1 MKTTRT
7 LKRRLRKSSRGI
19 QESITFFVYNNKMA
33 ALLQNIALQLESQSL
48 NSIVAGFTFASA
60 IAWMDV
66 VRHLISMIVQVGK
79 NGTQYYI
86 LSALFTTLLSIV
98 VYLAIKTLVKNVAI
112 AEPSNPVYAVTRA

>member
-1 MKTTRT
+1 
-7 LKRRLRKSSRGI
+7 
-19 QESITFFVYNNKMA
+19 MA

-98 VYLAIKTLVKNVAI
+98 VYLAIKTLVKNVTI